1 MQWSLEASEKVGK
14 KVKGQKR
21 QTKQEWVQKL
31 EEDGHDVTGMLPE
44 EPDLFQDL
52 HAYWGAFQI
61 LTSSRNSGMSIG
73 AIPLQ
78 AYESYFRIFSVDSLE
93 EQLEYLK
100 FVGILDSEYLKWN
113 GEQSEKEQQ
122 KSKPP
127 PKSKPQSKGR
137 RA

>member
-21 QTKQEWVQKL
+21 QTKQEWVRKL
-31 EEDGHDVTGMLPE
+31 EEDGHDVAGMLPE

-52 HAYWGAFQI
+52 HIYWNAFHI

-78 AYESYFRIFSVDSLE
+78 AYESYFRIFGIDSLE

-100 FVGILDSEYLKWN
+100 FVGALDNEYLRYS
-113 GEQSEKEQQ
+113 GEENAKKSRESKSKKQQ
-122 KSKPP
+122 K
-127 PKSKPQSKGR
+127 KG
-137 RA
+137 

>member
-1 MQWSLEASEKVGK
+1 MQWSLEASEKIGK

-21 QTKQEWVQKL
+21 QTKQEWVRKL
-31 EEDGHDVTGMLPE
+31 EEDGHDVAGMLPE

-78 AYESYFRIFSVDSLE
+78 AYESYFRIFGVDSLE

-100 FVGILDSEYLKWN
+100 FVGALDNEYLKWS
-113 GEQSEKEQQ
+113 GEASEKKQQ
-122 KSKPP
+122 QSASK
-127 PKSKPQSKGR
+127 PKSKGR
-137 RA
+137 KAK